1 TGFTYAVTGL
11 PDGLTLA
18 GDTISGT
25 PSVAKTFKV
34 TVTATDKDG
43 YTVEKSQDI
52 VVTPKPTLA
61 LDFTAL
67 VDGKQHLDYG
77 SHAVK
82 ASGGK
87 EAYSFAITG
96 LPAGLTAATDGTIS
110 GTPTEAGEK
119 TISVTATD
127 ADGYTVTGT
136 HALTIAAKPELGLE
150 LSLPNGKQELDYGTH
165 KLAATG
171 STGFTYVV
179 TGLPDGLTLNG
190 DTISGTPAKDG
201 TFKVSVT
208 ATDKDGYTVE
218 ASQDIVIS
226 NAPVI
231 NVTPDTLPAG
241 KVGLQ
246 YGPHTLSAVGGS
258 APYTYFV
265 SDLPE
270 GLTLDTASSAPS
282 AMARTSKA
290 RAATGNV
297 ITGVPAKAGNFSVK
311 ITIMDADGYTAV
323 QTRTLAIAEAPKLEL
338 DLSKLTGGK
347 TGLDYGSHQLATSGG
362 TAPYR
367 YTATGLPEGLTINGD
382 IVSGTPKKAG
392 TFEAVMTVTDAENY
406 TLSKP
411 WTFTIADPLMAQ
423 NHDLTVMAGTTGS
436 IDLTQGASGDTV
448 TAAAITVQP
457 DSTSGRAWVESGQTA
472 QMLHFAASPTYAGTT
487 QLSYKLSGKSGAS
500 ASAIVTIHVIAR
512 PDPSKDPE
520 VIGLVSAQVETAN
533 RMAQMQI
540 RNFQQRLEQLHGEG
554 ECRQDSIGINV
565 GLDGAQ
571 LNPKMPQVCTQR
583 ELSLWTA
590 GEINMGKSSTEVNTK
605 DKKLDHTSI
614 GVSGGVDYRFSPSF
628 IGGIGFGYGKDTTD
642 IGQNGT
648 QSRATM
654 FSLAAYGSYRP
665 GKNFFLDGVI
675 GYGWLNFQS
684 DRFVTSTGQMA
695 SGERKGQQ
703 IFGSVTLGY
712 EYRNEAWLLSPY
724 LRGDAAHTK
733 LNSFSETGAG
743 IYNLTYGDQ
752 TADLLSATIGLR
764 SEYTIPTSWGTLKP
778 RARVEYSHDFAGSSR
793 VKLGYTDIGGLLPY
807 TIDAKSSAKDNIR
820 IEAGFD
826 ANINGGWSA
835 GIDYS
840 TQISTKGGN
849 LSHTFRWK
857 LSKKF

>member
-1 TGFTYAVTGL
+1 MIYLSSFSPFLNENAVFEMQWFQCFDSASEKTISVTATDADGYKVTDTHALTIAAKPELGLELSLPNGKQDLDYGAHKLVATGSTGFTYAVTGL

-43 YTVEKSQDI
+43 YVIEK
-52 VVTPKPTLA
+52 
-61 LDFTAL
+61 
-67 VDGKQHLDYG
+67 
-77 SHAVK
+77 
-82 ASGGK
+82 
-87 EAYSFAITG
+87 
-96 LPAGLTAATDGTIS
+96 
-110 GTPTEAGEK
+110 
-119 TISVTATD
+119 
-127 ADGYTVTGT
+127 
-136 HALTIAAKPELGLE
+136 
-150 LSLPNGKQELDYGTH
+150 
-165 KLAATG
+165 
-171 STGFTYVV
+171 
-179 TGLPDGLTLNG
+179 
-190 DTISGTPAKDG
+190 
-201 TFKVSVT
+201 
-208 ATDKDGYTVE
+208 
-218 ASQDIVIS
+218 SQDIVIS

-241 KVGLQ
+241 KVGLE

-258 APYTYFV
+258 APYTYLV

-270 GLTLDTASSAPS
+270 GLTINAGTSSPS

-290 RAATGNV
+290 RVATGNV
-297 ITGVPAKAGNFSVK
+297 ITGVPTKAGTSSIK
-311 ITIMDADGYTAV
+311 ITITDGDGYTAV
-323 QTRTLAIAEAPKLEL
+323 QTRTIVIAEAPKLEL

-347 TGLDYGSHQLATSGG
+347 AGVDYGSHQLATTGG
-362 TAPYR
+362 TAPY
-367 YTATGLPEGLTINGD
+367 YYAVTGLPEGLSLNKDSGV
-382 IVSGTPKKAG
+382 VSGTPAKAG
-392 TFEAVMTVTDAENY
+392 TFEAVITVRDAENY
-406 TLSKP
+406 TQSKP
-411 WTFTIADPLMAQ
+411 WTFIIADPLMAQ

-436 IDLTQGASGDTV
+436 VDLAQGASGDTV
-448 TAAAITVQP
+448 SAAAITAQP
-457 DSTSGRAWVESGQTA
+457 DATSGRAWVESGNKA
-472 QMLHFAASPTYAGTT
+472 QMLYFAASSTYAGTT

-512 PDPSKDPE
+512 PDPSKDAE
-520 VIGLVSAQVETAN
+520 VIGLVNAQVETAN

-554 ECRQDSIGINV
+554 ECRQDSIGLNV

-571 LNPKMPQVCTQR
+571 LNPKMAQVCTQR

-590 GEINMGKSSTEVNTK
+590 GEVNMGKSSSEVNTK

-642 IGQNGT
+642 VGQNGT
-648 QSRATM
+648 QSRASM

-675 GYGWLNFQS
+675 GYGWLNFES
-684 DRFVTSTGQMA
+684 DRFVTATGGMA

-703 IFGSVTLGY
+703 LFGSVTLGY
-712 EYRNEAWLLSPY
+712 DYRNEAWLVSPY
-724 LRGDAAHTK
+724 IRGEAAHTK
-733 LNSFSETGAG
+733 LGSFSETGAG

-764 SEYTIPTSWGTLKP
+764 GEYTIPTSWGTLKP
-778 RARVEYSHDFAGSSR
+778 KARVEYTHDFAGSSR

-807 TIDAKSSAKDNIR
+807 TIDARSSAKDSIR

-826 ANINGGWSA
+826 ASINGGWSA
-835 GIDYS
+835 GLDYS
-840 TQISTKGGN
+840 TQIGTAGGK
-849 LSHTFRWK
+849 LSHSIRWK